1 MREDEA
7 ASIILKP
14 YVTEKSFDSIE
25 KNNKLVFIVKNEA
38 NKKTIKQA
46 LSILY
51 EVNVK
56 SINTAR
62 TIQGKK
68 AYVTLSP
75 DHSALE
81 LATKLGVM

>member
-51 EVNVK
+51 EVKVK

-75 DHSALE
+75 DYSALD
-81 LATKLGVM
+81 LANKLGVM

>member
-14 YVTEKSFDSIE
+14 YITEKSFDSIE
-25 KNNKLVFIVKNEA
+25 KHNKLVFIVKDEA

-51 EVNVK
+51 EVKVK

-68 AYVTLSP
+68 AYVSLRT
-75 DHSALE
+75 DYTNKE
-81 LATKLGVM
+81 LANKLGVM

>member
-1 MREDEA
+1 MRKDEA

-14 YVTEKSFDSIE
+14 YITEKSFDSIE
-25 KNNKLVFIVKNEA
+25 KHNKLVFIVKDEA

-51 EVNVK
+51 EVKVK

-68 AYVTLSP
+68 AYVTLRP
-75 DHSALE
+75 DYSAME
-81 LATKLGVM
+81 LANKLGVM